1 MSQST
6 DRRKLDQAARAL
18 RRVADWIN
26 DLDTVSV
33 DGSAHDALGEAIFGV
48 DQALEEAGGDA

>member
-1 MSQST
+1 MSAST

-18 RRVADWIN
+18 RRVADWIG

-33 DGSAHDALGEAIFGV
+33 DGHGHDALGEAIYHV
-48 DQALEEAGGDA
+48 DEALEEAGGES

>member
-1 MSQST
+1 MSASE

-18 RRVADWIN
+18 RRVADWIS

-33 DGSAHDALGEAIFGV
+33 TGYGHDALGEAIYAV
-48 DQALEEAGGDA
+48 DTALEEAGGDA

>member
-1 MSQST
+1 MSASD

-26 DLDTVSV
+26 DLDTVAV
-33 DGSAHDALGEAIFGV
+33 DGHGHDALGMAIYAV

>member
-1 MSQST
+1 VSASS

-33 DGSAHDALGEAIFGV
+33 DGAAHDSLGEVIYAV
-48 DQALEEAGGDA
+48 DTALEEAGGDA

>member
-1 MSQST
+1 VSASA
-6 DRRKLDQAARAL
+6 DKRKLDQAARAL

-33 DGSAHDALGEAIFGV
+33 DGQGHDALGEIIYAV